1 VRRFVNFRGEDLP
14 MKLSQSAADLYVP
27 EGIPL
32 AAALSRTTHLCIA
45 AHQDDIEIMAYH
57 GIAECHRSAE
67 RWFSGVVV
75 TDGSGSP
82 RAGKFVNF
90 SDEEMKTVR
99 RQEQRTAARIGSY
112 SAMIQL
118 AHPSTLVKSAKSNDV
133 RDDLTAILA
142 TTPAH
147 TIYLHNPAD
156 KHDTHIAVLLRS
168 LEALRALPAAQRPKQ
183 VYGCEVWR
191 DLDWLVDTDK
201 HELDVSA
208 NPALA
213 AELVS
218 VFESQIAGG
227 KRYDLA
233 TAGRRLANATFHT
246 SHATDRA
253 AALTWAVNLTP
264 LVQDET
270 LAIEDFIVAHIDRLR
285 GDVAARIRKFS

>member
-1 VRRFVNFRGEDLP
+1 
-14 MKLSQSAADLYVP
+14 MKFSQSAADLYVP

-32 AAALSRTTHLCIA
+32 GSALSRTTHLCIA

-57 GIAECHRSAE
+57 GIAECHGSTE
-67 RWFSGVVV
+67 RWFSGVVM

-82 RAGKFVNF
+82 RAGKFANF
-90 SDEEMKTVR
+90 TDEEMKTVR
-99 RQEQRTAARIGSY
+99 RQEQRTAARIGKY

-118 AHPSTLVKSAKSNDV
+118 AHPSTVVKSAKSNDV
-133 RDDLTAILA
+133 RNDLAVLLA

-168 LEALRALPAAQRPKQ
+168 LEALRALPIAQRPQQ

-191 DLDWLVDTDK
+191 DLDWLVDADK

-208 NPALA
+208 NPSLA
-213 AELVS
+213 AELVA

-264 LVQDET
+264 LMQDET
-270 LAIEDFIVAHIDRLR
+270 LSIEDFIAARIDRLR
-285 GDVAARIRKFS
+285 TDVTARIRKFI

>member
-1 VRRFVNFRGEDLP
+1 

-27 EGIPL
+27 DGIPL
-32 AAALSRTTHLCIA
+32 GSALSRTTHLCVA

-57 GIAECHRSAE
+57 GIAECHGSAE

-99 RQEQRTAARIGSY
+99 RLEQRTAARIGRY

-118 AHPSTLVKSAKSNDV
+118 AHPSTLVKSAKSNEV

-142 TTPAH
+142 KTPAH

-156 KHDTHIAVLLRS
+156 KHDTHVAVLLRS
-168 LEALRALPAAQRPKQ
+168 LEALRALPVPQRPKQ

-191 DLDWLVDTDK
+191 DLDWLMDTDK

-208 NPALA
+208 NPSLA
-213 AELVS
+213 AELLS

-253 AALTWAVNLTP
+253 AALTWSVDLTP
-264 LVQDET
+264 LVQDDT
-270 LAIEDFIVAHIDRLR
+270 LSVEEFIVAHIDRLR
-285 GDVAARIRKFS
+285 ADVAARIRKFV

>member
-1 VRRFVNFRGEDLP
+1 

-27 EGIPL
+27 QGIPL
-32 AAALSRTTHLCIA
+32 DSALSRTTHLCIA

-57 GIAECHRSAE
+57 GIAECHGSAA

-82 RAGKFVNF
+82 RAGKFADF
-90 SDEEMKTVR
+90 TDEEMKTVR
-99 RQEQRTAARIGSY
+99 RQEQRTAARIGNY

-118 AHPSTLVKSAKSNDV
+118 AHPSTVVKSAKSNDV
-133 RDDLTAILA
+133 RNDLAAILA
-142 TTPAH
+142 ATPAH

-208 NPALA
+208 NPSLA
-213 AELVS
+213 AELVA

-253 AALTWAVNLTP
+253 TALTWAVNLTP
-264 LVQDET
+264 LLQDET
-270 LAIEDFIVAHIDRLR
+270 LSLEDFIAAPIDRLR
-285 GDVAARIRKFS
+285 ADVTARIRKFS